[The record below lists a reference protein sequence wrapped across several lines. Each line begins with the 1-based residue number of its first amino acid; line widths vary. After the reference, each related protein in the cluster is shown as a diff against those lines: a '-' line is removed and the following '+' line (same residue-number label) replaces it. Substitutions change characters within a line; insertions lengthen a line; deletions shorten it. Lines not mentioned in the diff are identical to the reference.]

1 MMTYLRNS
9 IIATVVYHDTF
20 NYPLTL
26 LEVFKYLINPGRL
39 MRIAD
44 GLGEIKL
51 DEVSEELDR
60 LIKSGILAEKNGF
73 YFLNGRDDLY
83 DLRIERQKIADKKWK
98 KFLKLTKFLA
108 LTPFLR
114 GVFASGSMAL
124 GNTDKESDFDVL
136 IIAKSGRLY
145 TCRLFLWL
153 ISSLLGAR
161 RKKHEKVAPD
171 KFCFNHYITDDSL
184 ELRHQSLFNAQTYI
198 NLKPAMIKPELVN
211 KFFSSNLWLNN
222 YVYNFKI
229 QSNFVMRSVL
239 PPHLFIFLAR
249 MEEFTINLL
258 FGNSLERFLMNDQQK
273 RIKKNPITYEPG
285 GRIVSTEKELE
296 FHPRSFEQI
305 VIEKYN
311 RGLKHLGIIPYSWEK
326 DSGLKE

>member
-1 MMTYLRNS
+1 MYGISYMMTYLRNS

-114 GVFASGSMAL
+114 GFFASGSMAL
-124 GNTDKESDFDVL
+124 GNADKESDFDVL
-136 IIAKSGRLY
+136 IIAKTGRLY
-145 TCRLFLWL
+145 VCRSFLWL
-153 ISSLLGAR
+153 ISSLLGVR
-161 RKKHEKVAPD
+161 RKRFDKRAPN
-171 KFCFNHYITDDSL
+171 KFCFNHYITDSNLYLSHESL
-184 ELRHQSLFNAQTYI
+184 YNAQSYAV
-198 NLKPAMIKPELVN
+198 LKPVFIDDD
-211 KFFSSNLWLNN
+211 LWTRFYSDNVWINN
-222 YVYNFKI
+222 YLYNFHPHKD
-229 QSNFVMRSVL
+229 FAKRS
-239 PPHLFIFLAR
+239 ISGSKFLKTAAR
-249 MEEFTINLL
+249 
-258 FGNSLERFLMNDQQK
+258 
-273 RIKKNPITYEPG
+273 
-285 GRIVSTEKELE
+285 
-296 FHPRSFEQI
+296 
-305 VIEKYN
+305 VIELLLN
-311 RGLKHLGIIPYSWEK
+311 SFLGDWIEAGLR
-326 DSGLKE
+326 

>member
-1 MMTYLRNS
+1 MYGISYMMTYLRNS

-83 DLRIERQKIADKKWK
+83 DLRIEIQKIADQKWK
-98 KFLKLTKFLA
+98 KFLKLTRFLA
-108 LTPFLR
+108 LAPYLR

-145 TCRLFLWL
+145 TCRFFLWL
-153 ISSLLGAR
+153 VISLLGAR
-161 RKKHEKVAPD
+161 RKKNEKVAPD
-171 KFCFNHYITDDSL
+171 KLCFNHYITDDSL
-184 ELRHQSLFNAQTYI
+184 LLRHQSLFNAQAYI
-198 NLKPAMIKPELVN
+198 NLKPVMIRPELVN

-222 YVYNFKI
+222 YAYNFKV
-229 QSNFVMRSVL
+229 QNDFVMRSIN
-239 PPHLFIFLAR
+239 PPRLLRLLAR
-249 MEEFTINLL
+249 IGELTLNFL
-258 FGNSLERFLMNDQQK
+258 FGDRQESFLMHYQQK
-273 RIKKNPITYEPG
+273 LIKNNPITYEPG
-285 GRIVSTEKELE
+285 GRTVFTDKELE
-296 FHPRSFEQI
+296 FHPHSFEKTDI
-305 VIEKYN
+305 KKN
-311 RGLKHLGIIPYSWEK
+311 KKRLK
-326 DSGLKE
+326 